1 MNDYRE
7 KMERIKALMHSK
19 GFDTFNELADKMDML
34 PNTLT
39 SSLRYMTKNDSYQ
52 TVFSDKLCSALD
64 VEKNIFLKT
73 ITQEL
78 RTGADSSIALLEEK
92 GRVFSK
98 IANSYQKEISS
109 LIAQLEKGDTY
120 TLITTEN
127 PWEFKDIEIRDL
139 ILDRIKAGVKFRY
152 VYPKPSEQIKI
163 HFDKFENNI
172 EWEAL
177 EFMHNKYTQKMQRIA
192 LDDNQ
197 FRGIDA
203 FVAHPESYIKE
214 HLDYRLVEDI
224 VLTHPMF
231 KFMLLK
237 TQYYGE
243 VKKFAFSEAI
253 FAESYR
259 EMNNDSNSF
268 WYPLPNNESLILFKS
283 VESIFNN

>member
-1 MNDYRE
+1 MTDHR
-7 KMERIKALMHSK
+7 KKIDRIKALMHSK
-19 GFDTFNELADKMDML
+19 GFDTINDLAEKMEML

-39 SSLRYMTKNDSYQ
+39 SSLRYMTRNDSYE
-52 TVFSDKLCSALD
+52 TSFSDKLCSTLGID
-64 VEKNIFLKT
+64 KEPFLKL
-73 ITQEL
+73 ITEEV

-92 GRVFSK
+92 GRAFSK

-109 LIAQLEKGDTY
+109 LIDQLEKGDTY

-152 VYPKPSEQIKI
+152 VYPKPSEQIKK
-163 HFDKFENNI
+163 HFDNFENNI
-172 EWEAL
+172 EWEGL
-177 EFMHNKYTQKMQRIA
+177 EFMHKKYTHKMQRLA
-192 LDDNQ
+192 LDDNK
-197 FRGIDA
+197 FRAVDSFIASPDK
-203 FVAHPESYIKE
+203 YINE
-214 HLDYRLVEDI
+214 HLSYRLVEDI

-231 KFMLLK
+231 KFMLLQ

-268 WYPLPNNESLILFKS
+268 WYPLPKNESLVLFRS
-283 VESIFNN
+283 VEKIFKD